1 MRGMQGTMKNPIE
14 SIKSFCLIQLELL
27 KSREQKL
34 RKEIE
39 GCHIQRE
46 FLSETL
52 KDLGN
57 AVEVETDII
66 KTLLTTT
73 RSIKK

>member
-1 MRGMQGTMKNPIE
+1 MRGPIE
-14 SIKSFCLIQLELL
+14 TIKNFCLIQLELL
-27 KSREQKL
+27 KTREQKL

-39 GCHIQRE
+39 DCHIQRE

-66 KTLLTTT
+66 KTLLTTM

>member
-1 MRGMQGTMKNPIE
+1 MRGMQRTMKNPIE

-27 KSREQKL
+27 KTREQKL

-39 GCHIQRE
+39 DCYIQRE
-46 FLSETL
+46 FLSKTL

-57 AVEVETDII
+57 TAEVETDII
-66 KTLLTTT
+66 KTLLTTMW
-73 RSIKK
+73 SIKK